1 MIKLLLT
8 APKQHRNASNNAAIP
23 PATWSSYPPLFS
35 SMRSLDP
42 TPPTRVCRQWS
53 PLKTQVWVH
62 FPPTP
67 LCLLVKTAGG
77 QLSSVLLL
85 RLAILER
92 PCKQASLS
100 VHFRQRLYQ
109 ILRVHTIWL
118 SNVNTRIKNMTD
130 TRLKTHRGMCRQG
143 RRIPINL
150 SPTGGLGIEIH
161 CRRLPVLM
169 AVGVHT
175 HTSALLKGTRPW
187 FSLFPFQYHSRKR
200 TGHPLDKLVFANQE
214 QDEGVNLK

>member
-8 APKQHRNASNNAAIP
+8 APKQHWNASNNAAIP

-92 PCKQASLS
+92 PCKQASPS

-130 TRLKTHRGMCRQG
+130 TRLKTQG
-143 RRIPINL
+143 CVARVEESRSIYHPMVALVSRFTAGVYQSLWPSGSIP
-150 SPTGGLGIEIH
+150 T
-161 CRRLPVLM
+161 
-169 AVGVHT
+169 
-175 HTSALLKGTRPW
+175 LL
-187 FSLFPFQYHSRKR
+187 LC
-200 TGHPLDKLVFANQE
+200 
-214 QDEGVNLK
+214 